1 MKTTEGLF
9 LLGVS
14 AVAALGGLL
23 FGFDTAVIS
32 GAIPFIRIY
41 FKLNDIMLGWTVSSL
56 LIGCIAG
63 VLVSGRPADI
73 FGRKKTLLVSA
84 LLFLVSAA
92 GSASATVLW
101 VFIVFRFT
109 GGIAVGIA
117 SMMSPMY
124 IAEISP
130 ASHRGKLVSLNQLAI
145 VIGILAAFFSN
156 YLLVD
161 TGLNNWRWMLA
172 VMGAPAVL
180 FFASLVFVPES
191 PRWLVQKGK
200 MDEAFRTLE
209 RISGSSRAREE
220 ISEIR
225 GSLGLRSKSPLREIF
240 SRHMSAVVWVGII
253 VAVFQQITGINSIM
267 YYAPMIFAKT
277 GTGME
282 SALLQTAAVG
292 AVNLLCTLIAIRY
305 IDRIGRKPL
314 LIAGTLGM
322 TVSLFALAFA
332 FSQPDREGAIVLGL
346 ILFYIASFA
355 ASLGPVTW
363 VFIAEIYPNR
373 LRGEAMS
380 VAIVVLWS
388 ACFLVSLVF
397 PAMLNTLGGG
407 SAFFVFGIMC
417 VLYLVFIIVKV
428 PETKGKSL
436 EELEHLLVSG
446 SEREKK

>member
-380 VAIVVLWS
+380 VAIVVLWG